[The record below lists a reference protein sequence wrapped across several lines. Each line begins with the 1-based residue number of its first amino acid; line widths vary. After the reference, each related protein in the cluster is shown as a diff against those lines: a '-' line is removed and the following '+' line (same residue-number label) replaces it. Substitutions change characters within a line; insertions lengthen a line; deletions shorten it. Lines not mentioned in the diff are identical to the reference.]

1 MKVILLEDIKGVG
14 KKDDIKEV
22 SEGYA
27 KNFLLPHKKAVLA
40 DKNNLTKMKNIQKI
54 EEEQKRQEYEDALSL
69 AKKIESKNLIIKAK
83 LGENGK
89 LFGTVTNKE
98 IAEELK
104 KQEGINIEKKKIII
118 QNPIKMLGQREVK
131 IKLHPKVSATLNI
144 TIQELK

>member
-69 AKKIESKNLIIKAK
+69 AKKIENKNLIMKAK